1 MGWLQHIIDI
11 FLHLDRTLESVIS
24 QYHTWTYLF
33 LFAVIFCETGFVVT
47 PFLPGDS
54 LIFAA
59 GAVAA
64 LPRHTL
70 NIWWLF
76 IVLCVAAIAGDTVNY
91 WIGHFIGPK
100 AFRKEDAR
108 FLKKKYLD
116 QTHGFYEK
124 YGGITIVLAR
134 FVPFVRTFAP
144 FVAGVGSMSYLNFV
158 VYNVVGGVVWV
169 SLFLLAGYF
178 FGTIPFVKHNFSYVI
193 VAVVLISIAP
203 LVVRYLT
210 ERKKRKKAEREIVAE
225 EVGVQGDANGG

>member
-1 MGWLQHIIDI
+1 MGWLKHLIDI
-11 FLHLDRTLESVIS
+11 FLHLDRTLENVIG
-24 QYHTWTYLF
+24 QYHTWTYLL

-54 LIFAA
+54 LLFAA
-59 GAVAA
+59 GAIAA

-70 NIWWLF
+70 NIWWLL
-76 IVLCVAAIAGDTVNY
+76 IILCAAAILGDTANY
-91 WIGHFIGPK
+91 WIGHFIGPR

-108 FLKKKYLD
+108 FFKKKYLD
-116 QTHGFYEK
+116 QTHDFYEK

-144 FVAGVGSMSYLNFV
+144 FVAGVGSMSYLHFFA
-158 VYNVVGGVVWV
+158 YNVIGGVAWV

-193 VAVVLISIAP
+193 VVVVLISIVP
-203 LVVRYLT
+203 LVVRYLM
-210 ERKKRKKAEREIVAE
+210 ERKRRKRAGVEAASG
-225 EVGVQGDANGG
+225 EVEVQEDSSDG